1 MDPVPASP
9 STTPPSPP
17 SAPPPTSP
25 GAPRPA
31 GLLARMGLGTPPLR
45 AWAMYDWANSA
56 IFTVIVT
63 AVFPTYFARVP
74 ADALPAA
81 TATSRYSL
89 ATTVALL
96 VAVVLSPVVG
106 AIADAR
112 PVKKRLL
119 ALCVGVGALAAAAL
133 GLAGSGEWRFALL
146 AFGVINVAVNAST
159 VVYDALLPHLAP
171 REDLD
176 RASAAGYAIGY
187 LGGGVALAL
196 ALLAILQPAW
206 LGLGGL
212 AARDGSL
219 PTRVAFVG
227 VAAWWALFTI
237 PLLRRVPEPR
247 TAPLAADA
255 GGTGAAIRAAFA
267 GLAQTVRAL
276 RRMPDAWRFLIAFV
290 LYNDAINTIIRM
302 AAVYGS
308 ELGLGQTSLIGAI
321 LVVQFAGI
329 PFAFAFGWLAGKVG
343 AKRSILG
350 ALAVYGVIS
359 AIAYGLRTERDF
371 WILAL
376 LVAMVQGGAQALSR
390 SLYAS
395 LVPASRSG
403 EFFGLFSVF
412 SRFGGMLGPLAMSLV
427 TSRTGSS
434 RLGILSVVV
443 FFAAGA
449 LVLTRVNVARG
460 RDQAVALDEA
470 EGATPA

>member
-1 MDPVPASP
+1 MDPAPA
-9 STTPPSPP
+9 
-17 SAPPPTSP
+17 PPTSP
-25 GAPRPA
+25 TAAASSAPHA
-31 GLLARMGLGTPPLR
+31 TGLLARLGLGTPALR

-56 IFTVIVT
+56 IFTVVVT
-63 AVFPTYFARVP
+63 AVFPTFFARVP
-74 ADALPAA
+74 AAGLPGA

-89 ATTVALL
+89 ATTAALL

-106 AIADAR
+106 AIGDAR

-119 ALCVGVGALAAAAL
+119 GLCVGVGALATAAL
-133 GLAGSGEWRFALL
+133 GLAGDGDWRLALL
-146 AFGVINVAVNAST
+146 AFGVVNTAVNAST

-171 REDLD
+171 RADLD

-187 LGGGVALAL
+187 LGGGVALAI
-196 ALLAILQPAW
+196 ALLAILQPSW
-206 LGLGGL
+206 LGLGAL
-212 AARDGSL
+212 AARDPSA

-227 VAAWWALFTI
+227 VAAWWALFTL
-237 PLLRRVPEPR
+237 PLLRRVPEPP
-247 TAPLAADA
+247 AVIA
-255 GGTGAAIRAAFA
+255 TGASPGTATVVREAFA
-267 GLAQTVRAL
+267 GLAHTVRTL

-321 LVVQFAGI
+321 LVVQFLGI

-371 WILAL
+371 WMLAI
-376 LVAMVQGGAQALSR
+376 LVATVQGGAQALSR

-412 SRFGGMLGPLAMSLV
+412 SRFGGMMGPLAMALV
-427 TSRTGSS
+427 TTLTGSS
-434 RLGILSVVV
+434 RLGIVSVVV

-449 LVLTRVNVARG
+449 AMLTRVNVDLG
-460 RDQAVALDEA
+460 RDQALALDRA
-470 EGATPA
+470 GDATPA

>member
-1 MDPVPASP
+1 MDPAPA
-9 STTPPSPP
+9 
-17 SAPPPTSP
+17 PPTSP
-25 GAPRPA
+25 TAEPAPSAAPGAPRA
-31 GLLARMGLGTPPLR
+31 TGLLARVGLGTPALR

-56 IFTVIVT
+56 IFTVVVT

-74 ADALPAA
+74 AAGLPD
-81 TATSRYSL
+81 TTVTSRYSL
-89 ATTVALL
+89 ATTAALL

-112 PVKKRLL
+112 PMKKRLL
-119 ALCVGVGALAAAAL
+119 ALCVGVGALATAAL
-133 GLAGSGEWRFALL
+133 GLAGSGEWRSALL
-146 AFGVINVAVNAST
+146 AFGVVNVAVNAST
-159 VVYDALLPHLAP
+159 VVYDAMLPHLAP

-187 LGGGVALAL
+187 LGGGVALAI

-206 LGLGGL
+206 LGMGGL
-212 AARDGSL
+212 AARDASM
-219 PTRVAFVG
+219 PTRIAFVG
-227 VAAWWALFTI
+227 VAAWWVLFTI

-247 TAPLAADA
+247 TAPLAHGASGI
-255 GGTGAAIRAAFA
+255 GGAVREAFA
-267 GLAQTVRAL
+267 GLARTVRAL

-302 AAVYGS
+302 ATVYGTQ
-308 ELGLGQTSLIGAI
+308 LGLGQSSLIAAI

-371 WILAL
+371 WILAI
-376 LVAMVQGGAQALSR
+376 LVATVQGGAQALSR

-412 SRFGGMLGPLAMSLV
+412 SRFGGMMGPLAMALV
-427 TSRTGSS
+427 TKLTGSN
-434 RLGILSVVV
+434 RLGIVSVVV

-449 LVLTRVNVARG
+449 AMLLRVNVDRG
-460 RDQAVALDEA
+460 RDQALALDRA
-470 EGATPA
+470 GGTTPA

>member
-1 MDPVPASP
+1 MD
-9 STTPPSPP
+9 
-17 SAPPPTSP
+17 SAPATPTSADVATP
-25 GAPRPA
+25 APRPT
-31 GLLARMGLGTPPLR
+31 GLLARLGLGTRALR

-56 IFTVIVT
+56 IFTVVVT
-63 AVFPTYFARVP
+63 AVFPTYFARGP
-74 ADALPAA
+74 ADALPGAAA
-81 TATSRYSL
+81 TARYSL

-119 ALCVGVGALAAAAL
+119 ALCVGIGALATAAL
-133 GLAGSGEWRFALL
+133 GLAGSGDWRSALV
-146 AFGVINVAVNAST
+146 AFGVVNVAVNAST
-159 VVYDALLPHLAP
+159 VVYDAMLPHLAA

-187 LGGGVALAL
+187 LGGGVALAIV
-196 ALLAILQPAW
+196 LLAILQPAW

-212 AARDGSL
+212 AARDESL

-247 TAPLAADA
+247 TAARPEGA
-255 GGTGAAIRAAFA
+255 GGTGAVVREAFA

-290 LYNDAINTIIRM
+290 LYNDAISTIIRM

-308 ELGLGQTSLIGAI
+308 ELGLGQSSLIGAI

-329 PFAFAFGWLAGKVG
+329 PFAFAFGWLAGKIG

-371 WILAL
+371 WILAI
-376 LVAMVQGGAQALSR
+376 LVATVQGGAQALSR

-412 SRFGGMLGPLAMSLV
+412 SRFGGMMGPLAMALI
-427 TSRTGSS
+427 TTLTGSS
-434 RLGILSVVV
+434 RLGIVSVVV

-449 LVLTRVNVARG
+449 AMLTRVNVARG
-460 RDQAVALDEA
+460 RDQALALDAAA
-470 EGATPA
+470 EVPVATPA

>member
-1 MDPVPASP
+1 MEAVPAP
-9 STTPPSPP
+9 TAPPTPY
-17 SAPPPTSP
+17 APPPP
-25 GAPRPA
+25 PEAPRPA
-31 GLLARMGLGTPPLR
+31 GLLARLGLGTPALR

-56 IFTVIVT
+56 IFTVVVT

-74 ADALPAA
+74 ASALPGTTA
-81 TATSRYSL
+81 TARYSL
-89 ATTVALL
+89 ATTIALL

-106 AIADAR
+106 AIGDAR

-119 ALCVGVGALAAAAL
+119 GLCVGVGALATAAL
-133 GLAGSGEWRFALL
+133 GLAGDGDWRLALL
-146 AFGVINVAVNAST
+146 AFGVVNVAVNAST

-187 LGGGVALAL
+187 LGGGVALAV

-206 LGLGGL
+206 LGLGAL
-212 AARDGSL
+212 AAREPSA

-227 VAAWWALFTI
+227 VAAWWALFTL
-237 PLLRRVPEPR
+237 PLLRRVPEPPA
-247 TAPLAADA
+247 APATDA
-255 GGTGAAIRAAFA
+255 SPGTVAVVREAFR
-267 GLAQTVRAL
+267 GLAHTVRTL

-321 LVVQFAGI
+321 LVVQFLGI

-359 AIAYGLRTERDF
+359 AIAYALRTERDF
-371 WILAL
+371 WMLAI
-376 LVAMVQGGAQALSR
+376 LVATVQGGAQALSR

-412 SRFGGMLGPLAMSLV
+412 SRFGGMMGPLAMALV
-427 TSRTGSS
+427 TTLSGSS
-434 RLGILSVVV
+434 RLGIVSVVA

-449 LVLTRVNVARG
+449 LVLSRVDVARG
-460 RDQAVALDEA
+460 RDQAVALDGA
-470 EGATPA
+470 EGTVA

>member
-1 MDPVPASP
+1 
-9 STTPPSPP
+9 
-17 SAPPPTSP
+17 
-25 GAPRPA
+25 
-31 GLLARMGLGTPPLR
+31 MGLGTPPLR

>member
-1 MDPVPASP
+1 MD
-9 STTPPSPP
+9 
-17 SAPPPTSP
+17 SAPATPTSTAVATP
-25 GAPRPA
+25 APRRA
-31 GLLARMGLGTPPLR
+31 GLLARLGLGTPELR

-56 IFTVIVT
+56 IFTVVVT

-74 ADALPAA
+74 AAALPGA
-81 TATSRYSL
+81 TATARYSL
-89 ATTVALL
+89 ATTLALL

-119 ALCVGVGALAAAAL
+119 ALCVAVGALATAAL
-133 GLAGSGEWRFALL
+133 GLAGSGEWRSALI
-146 AFGVINVAVNAST
+146 AFGVVNVAVNAST
-159 VVYDALLPHLAP
+159 VVYDAMLPHLAP

-196 ALLAILQPAW
+196 ALLAILKPEW

-212 AARDGSL
+212 AARDPSM
-219 PTRVAFVG
+219 PTRLAFVG

-247 TAPLAADA
+247 AAVLPA
-255 GGTGAAIRAAFA
+255 ASGGARAIVREAFA
-267 GLAQTVRAL
+267 GLAHTVRAL

-308 ELGLGQTSLIGAI
+308 ELGLGQSSLIGAI

-329 PFAFAFGWLAGKVG
+329 PFAFAFGWLAGVVG

-371 WILAL
+371 WILAI
-376 LVAMVQGGAQALSR
+376 LVATVQGGAQALSR

-395 LVPASRSG
+395 LVPATRSG

-412 SRFGGMLGPLAMSLV
+412 SRFGGMMGPLAMALV
-427 TSRTGSS
+427 TTLTGSS
-434 RLGILSVVV
+434 RLGIVSVVL

-449 LVLTRVNVARG
+449 AMLTRVNVARG
-460 RDQAVALDEA
+460 RAQALALDAAEA
-470 EGATPA
+470 AEAATPA